1 MLKTQIREVLG
12 YYIVNL
18 GWGYQTW
25 KKLLRQEKKFIKN
38 VNNPENTNYFS
49 ERVRGFKKIFPDEE
63 KILEYN
69 EQKEI
74 TKNFREE
81 YEKNV
86 ELFKKTKKNLIE
98 ENKKKVFS
106 QTYILQDN
114 SNVLKPTFVSEIEQ
128 YINIFFTIYNI
139 L

>member
-1 MLKTQIREVLG
+1 M
-12 YYIVNL
+12 
-18 GWGYQTW
+18 
-25 KKLLRQEKKFIKN
+25 RQEKKFIKN
-38 VNNPENTNYFS
+38 VNNPENKNYFS
-49 ERVRGFKKIFPDEE
+49 ERVRDFENIFPDEE
-63 KILEYN
+63 KILEYD

-106 QTYILQDN
+106 QTYIL
-114 SNVLKPTFVSEIEQ
+114 
-128 YINIFFTIYNI
+128 
-139 L
+139 

>member
-1 MLKTQIREVLG
+1 M
-12 YYIVNL
+12 
-18 GWGYQTW
+18 
-25 KKLLRQEKKFIKN
+25 RQEKKFIKN
-38 VNNPENTNYFS
+38 VNNPENKNYFS

-86 ELFKKTKKNLIE
+86 ELFKKSKKNLIE

-106 QTYILQDN
+106 QTYIL
-114 SNVLKPTFVSEIEQ
+114 
-128 YINIFFTIYNI
+128 
-139 L
+139 